1 MEIADSEKF
10 IVLTS
15 RTGGRGIDFRGKDNA
30 YVIINLEELTLSE
43 AQQCLGRG
51 ARNIE
56 GDSTF
61 GALI

>member
-51 ARNIE
+51 ARNI
-56 GDSTF
+56 
-61 GALI
+61 